1 MTTQAKDDPSAP
13 PPPAAPPAPP
23 SPSPSFFSP
32 VSLLL
37 FAAESPPAGLAFE
50 SPALA
55 DELALAFALA
65 LASLAGGFDAEAPGC
80 DSAAEALMAAYM
92 A

>member
-1 MTTQAKDDPSAP
+1 MPDRVTSQARDDPSAP
-13 PPPAAPPAPP
+13 PPPAAP

-55 DELALAFALA
+55 ELALAFVLA
-65 LASLAGGFDAEAPGC
+65 LASPAGGFDA
-80 DSAAEALMAAYM
+80 SA
-92 A
+92 